1 MINVL
6 IGSFEQLLADMKI
19 SKRVTVPQET
29 AITPQKRKV
38 DVSDIVVSCGVRPR
52 MENMSI
58 SGGNGGT
65 GGGESSKMML

>member
-19 SKRVTVPQET
+19 SKRVMVPQET
-29 AITPQKRKV
+29 AITPWKCKV
-38 DVSDIVVSCGVRPR
+38 DVSDIVVSHGVRPH

-58 SGGNGGT
+58 SGGDGGT